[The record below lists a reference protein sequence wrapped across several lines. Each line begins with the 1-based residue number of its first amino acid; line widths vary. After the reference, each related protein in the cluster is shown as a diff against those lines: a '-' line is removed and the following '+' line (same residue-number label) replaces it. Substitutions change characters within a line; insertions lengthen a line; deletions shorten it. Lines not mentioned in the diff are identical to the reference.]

1 MLKQTFVA
9 MGAAA
14 LILPAMTIMPA
25 HAQAPT
31 GDLTITGRAA
41 DRDTRATMVS
51 VADLDLRVD
60 RDVRKADSRIRT
72 AAASV
77 CGVGRMNGSVIQ
89 PHESGCY
96 ADAFSRARVDLN
108 GIIADQRQ
116 G

>member
-1 MLKQTFVA
+1 MLKPLLA
-9 MGAAA
+9 AIGAAA
-14 LILPAMTIMPA
+14 LILPVAAQVPA
-25 HAQAPT
+25 QAQAPL

-41 DRDTRATMVS
+41 DRDSRAAMVS
-51 VADLDLRVD
+51 LADLDLRVD
-60 RDVRKADSRIRT
+60 RDVRTADSRIRT
-72 AAASV
+72 AAAAV